1 MEKDVINWVRT
12 VILLFI
18 LQFSAAFGQE
28 ATPPLERKVTVSFDA
43 IELKQALQKIEL
55 AADFSFAYKTGVF
68 DEKMLINR
76 AYINKTVREILDDIF
91 QGSILMIGKGNY
103 ILLKANPKTEGS
115 EITIEGYVMNAQTKE
130 KIAFATVY
138 ETQTLSSAVSDEYGH
153 YVLKLNGENQS
164 FITAKKNTFQD
175 TNLIFNPTDS
185 RVVTL
190 FLNPILQVSDSLI
203 TETPIDTTN
212 FLTRFQR
219 LKWLKFTDERKANM
233 SNFKDFIQ
241 QKGQFSLLPK
251 IGTNGKLSSAT
262 TVDYSFNLLGGVV
275 GGVRKFELAGLFNID
290 VDTVKYGQIAG
301 LFNVVGG
308 HQSGV
313 QIAGL
318 FNSNLSDFKG
328 VQIAGI
334 SNIVNKGV
342 YGIQIGGIANKVKGN
357 FYGIQIG
364 GIVNYN
370 QEKTTGIQVGGISNF
385 CSKNSKVIQI
395 GGISNFCL
403 ERSKAIQIGGIY
415 NHIAKNSSGIQIA
428 GIANYAEKNYTGI
441 QVSGILNKADTLK
454 GSQIGFI
461 NYSNHITGIPVG
473 FLSFSKSGIHQ
484 LEIATTESLPIQIGL
499 KTGVP
504 AFYNS
509 LFLSGRFTSSQNI
522 FGLGYGIG
530 SSVKLNDRNRF
541 CFDLQSIYLVNSA
554 HFDENYLNKFTVTY
568 QFQVKKKFAVA
579 IGPSLNLLTLRN
591 IHANASSELK
601 QIAPYSLY
609 EKTTVNG
616 RFNQLW
622 IGGTVAIQL
631 F

>member
-1 MEKDVINWVRT
+1 MEKGVINLIRV
-12 VILLFI
+12 VLLLFFFNVSVS
-18 LQFSAAFGQE
+18 FSQQT
-28 ATPPLERKVTVSFDA
+28 TPPLERKVTVTFDA
-43 IELKQALQKIEL
+43 IQLKQALQKIEL

-115 EITIEGYVMNAQTKE
+115 EITIEGYVINLQTKE
-130 KIAFATVY
+130 KIPFATVY

-153 YVLKLNGENQS
+153 YVLKLKGENQS

-190 FLNPILQVSDSLI
+190 FLQPITQVSDSSI
-203 TETPIDTTN
+203 TDETIDSTN
-212 FLTRFQR
+212 FLARFQR

-290 VDTVKYGQIAG
+290 IDTVQYGQIAG

-313 QIAGL
+313 QVAGL

-328 VQIAGI
+328 VQIAGL
-334 SNIVNKGV
+334 SNIVNKEVFGL
-342 YGIQIGGIANKVKGN
+342 QIGGIANKVKGE

-370 QEKTTGIQVGGISNF
+370 LAKTTGIQVGGISNF
-385 CSKNSKVIQI
+385 SLESSKVIQI
-395 GGISNFCL
+395 GGI
-403 ERSKAIQIGGIY
+403 Y
-415 NHIAKNSSGIQIA
+415 NHVAKNSSGIQIA
-428 GIANYAEKNYTGI
+428 GITNNAEKNYTGI
-441 QVSGILNKADTLK
+441 QISGILNKADSLK

-499 KTGVP
+499 KTGVS

-522 FGLGYGIG
+522 VGLGYGIG

-554 HFDENYLNKFTVTY
+554 HFDENYLHKFIVTY

-579 IGPSLNLLTLRN
+579 IGPSLNLLTIRN
-591 IHANASSELK
+591 IHAHSSSELK
-601 QIAPYSLY
+601 RITPYSLY
-609 EKTTVNG
+609 EKSTING

-622 IGGTVAIQL
+622 VGGTVAIQL